1 MVLSYIV
8 WMYNFFTEL
17 CFCLQ
22 EEVCEVD
29 WAAVFVPHK
38 PYIVVTVELLGS
50 LLCKI
55 VMS

>member
-22 EEVCEVD
+22 KEVCEVD

>member
-1 MVLSYIV
+1 
-8 WMYNFFTEL
+8 MYSFFTDF

-22 EEVCEVD
+22 EEIDEVD

-38 PYIVVTVELLGS
+38 QYIVFTVELLES